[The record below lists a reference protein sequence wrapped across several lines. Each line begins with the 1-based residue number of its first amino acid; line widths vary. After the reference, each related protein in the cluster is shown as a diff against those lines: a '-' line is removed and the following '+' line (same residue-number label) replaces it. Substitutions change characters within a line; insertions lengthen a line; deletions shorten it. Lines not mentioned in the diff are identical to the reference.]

1 MHRLLRSI
9 AVGFLLAFALGV
21 GAPNQA
27 SAQCMENCENPNLID
42 HHIGPVGCGGC
53 QLFRVYYYY
62 VETWEYSC
70 TNGGTCTVTEE
81 YESPCDVCPW

>member
-1 MHRLLRSI
+1 M
-9 AVGFLLAFALGV
+9 
-21 GAPNQA
+21 
-27 SAQCMENCENPNLID
+27 ID

-53 QLFRVYYYY
+53 QLFRRYYYY
-62 VETWEYSC
+62 VETWKYSC